1 MSLESRWRAAVP
13 SSTIELTEPEFARF
27 RELIYKTSGIRIP
40 ATKRVMVS
48 NRLRRRLRATGIATF
63 AAYYAMLTRN
73 GPAREAEM
81 PRFLDEITTNE
92 TYFFRDP
99 HHFQW
104 LGDVYLPEL
113 LKNARTG
120 KRRRSLRVWSA
131 AASTGEELYSVAI
144 KIQERKL
151 EFAGWK
157 IALLGT
163 DLSTAALEAA
173 RNGAYDDRA
182 MRLVTPEQRRL
193 FFEHDAV
200 LARWTIKP
208 EVRAAASWKIHNLLE
223 PLKEE
228 PFDIIFI
235 KNVLIYFD
243 ATSKQTVVQNLID
256 RLAGYG
262 CLIVG
267 PTEGIHTMLGKLERK
282 TAWLY
287 QRGATDVGV

>member
-1 MSLESRWRAAVP
+1 MPLEPRRKDAVP
-13 SSTIELTEPEFARF
+13 SSAVELTDSEFARF

-63 AAYYAMLTRN
+63 SAYYSTLTVD

-99 HHFQW
+99 HHFAW
-104 LGDVYLPEL
+104 FGDVYLPEL
-113 LKNARTG
+113 IASARAG

-131 AASTGEELYSVAI
+131 AASTGEELYSIAI
-144 KIQERKL
+144 KIQERSAEL
-151 EFAGWK
+151 AGWK
-157 IALLGT
+157 IGLLGT
-163 DLSTAALEAA
+163 DLSAAVLQSA
-173 RNGAYDDRA
+173 RNGVYDDRA

-193 FFEHDAV
+193 YFDHNAAE
-200 LARWTIKP
+200 ARWTIKR
-208 EVRAAASWKIHNLLE
+208 EVRATVSWKIHNLLS

-228 PFDIIFI
+228 PFDIILI

-243 ATSKQTVVQNLID
+243 VTSKQTVVQNLID
-256 RLAGYG
+256 RLGG
-262 CLIVG
+262 SGSLIVG
-267 PTEGIHTMLGKLERK
+267 PTEGIHTMLGELERK

-287 QRGATDVGV
+287 QRRATDVGV